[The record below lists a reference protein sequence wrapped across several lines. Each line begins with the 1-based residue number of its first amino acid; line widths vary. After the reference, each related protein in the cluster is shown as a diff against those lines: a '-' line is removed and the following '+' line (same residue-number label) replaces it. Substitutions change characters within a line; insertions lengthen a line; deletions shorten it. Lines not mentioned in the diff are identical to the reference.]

1 MPSIRVKWPNALPI
15 TGFLSESQVLNR
27 MLSITTRQLKMNSEV
42 EVKLASLYDTDY
54 QLWLMQTVAQLQARD
69 FGQVDVEKPDRGD

>member
-1 MPSIRVKWPNALPI
+1 
-15 TGFLSESQVLNR
+15 

-69 FGQVDVEKPDRGD
+69 FGQVDVEKTRFEREILKFRKER